1 MKKKYLGLLALLSLL
16 SVFAIWGQSV
26 RADVDYDI
34 DNVRAIARV
43 NKDGSLTMHRT
54 IKYSFDSDARGVYYK
69 QNLAVKQ
76 KLSNI
81 QVKVDGQN
89 IKAATTGKNNTYK
102 LQKQGNSYN
111 FKVYHRIKENDKVKV
126 EYSYLI
132 HRAITNYLDTAEL
145 NFKIVG
151 NGWDTDLDHVR
162 AEVIFPGAV
171 KGLKAWAHGH

>member
-43 NKDGSLTMHRT
+43 NKDGSLTMYRT
-54 IKYSFDSDARGVYYK
+54 IKYSFDSDARGLYYK

-89 IKAATTGKNNTYK
+89 IKAATTGKII
-102 LQKQGNSYN
+102 
-111 FKVYHRIKENDKVKV
+111 RINCK
-126 EYSYLI
+126 S
-132 HRAITNYLDTAEL
+132 RAILIILRFIIEL
-145 NFKIVG
+145 RKMI
-151 NGWDTDLDHVR
+151 R
-162 AEVIFPGAV
+162 
-171 KGLKAWAHGH
+171 LKLSILI

>member
-1 MKKKYLGLLALLSLL
+1 MKKKYLGLVALLSLL

-89 IKAATTGKNNTYK
+89 IKTATTGKNNTYCK
-102 LQKQGNSYN
+102 S
-111 FKVYHRIKENDKVKV
+111 
-126 EYSYLI
+126 
-132 HRAITNYLDTAEL
+132 RAILIILRFIIEL
-145 NFKIVG
+145 RKMI
-151 NGWDTDLDHVR
+151 R
-162 AEVIFPGAV
+162 
-171 KGLKAWAHGH
+171 LKLSILI